1 MEVRFTWF
9 ACRALLSNLGK
20 IIAQGIS
27 TQNLRAQNWIFVRVN
42 WVTFALSQY
51 CFLI

>member
-1 MEVRFTWF
+1 MELRFTWF
-9 ACRALLSNLGK
+9 ACRVLLNNLGN

-27 TQNLRAQNWIFVRVN
+27 RRNLRAQNWIVVQVK
-42 WVTFALSQY
+42 WVTFALSKY